1 MTHAHA
7 TWNCA
12 VCSAHQDLGRSHT
25 FSIEPSMEIPFD
37 PTSGRLDAI
46 EKVLEEILRVIA
58 PLGEYS
64 PILRLARCSGMDA
77 VRTMMNDRS
86 LR

>member
-7 TWNCA
+7 TYCA

-25 FSIEPSMEIPFD
+25 FSIEPSTEIPFD
-37 PTSGRLDAI
+37 RTPGRLDAI

-58 PLGEYS
+58 PLAE
-64 PILRLARCSGMDA
+64 RL
-77 VRTMMNDRS
+77 NDRS